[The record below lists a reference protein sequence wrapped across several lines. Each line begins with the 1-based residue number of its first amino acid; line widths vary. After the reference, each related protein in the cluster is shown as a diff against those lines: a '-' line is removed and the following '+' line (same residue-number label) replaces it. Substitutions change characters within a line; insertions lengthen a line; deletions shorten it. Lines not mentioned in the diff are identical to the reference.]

1 VQVRRSLLQPPGF
14 ELQTHWPVREGLNAP
29 RHGAPQVI

>member
-1 VQVRRSLLQPPGF
+1 LQPPGF